1 MRRAYRTLAAGLLA
15 ALLLLAG
22 CAGTAEESEAPG
34 GTQTAQPTQGT
45 SPSEGAAPTPEATPA
60 PTPEQT
66 PEAEM
71 GQEELFAALAGE
83 SAMGLVLLEPTPE
96 ELALAGEVEE
106 VFPPQEYGERM
117 LIVPRLPDSTV
128 IIQRLDYDQ
137 EGTLTGAEEIWR
149 SQSQP
154 AAVLLQQDIPEG
166 YPTLRIVIQS
176 GEHTDSYDVNYYG
189 RGDGRR
195 DFYVWLDRED

>member
-45 SPSEGAAPTPEATPA
+45 SPSEGAAPTPE
-60 PTPEQT
+60 QT
-66 PEAEM
+66 PEAEL

-137 EGTLTGAEEIWR
+137 EGALTGAEEIWR
-149 SQSQP
+149 SRSQP

-176 GEHTDSYDVNYYG
+176 GEHTGSYDVNYYG

>member
-66 PEAEM
+66 PEAEL

-137 EGTLTGAEEIWR
+137 EGALTGAEEIWR
-149 SQSQP
+149 SRSQP

-176 GEHTDSYDVNYYG
+176 GEHTGSYDVNYYG